1 MQLVSR
7 HSRPVRRISLTP
19 LIDIVFILLL
29 FFILETNFLGLGEL
43 ALNLPRQEEGTE
55 SRQQALQIQVFAD
68 GRLWLAGQSL
78 TITSLIEHLG
88 ANGYAS
94 DTPVVLAVDH
104 APIERRPFQGEG
116 TQTNP
121 KETNGAGGLERSVSQ
136 HAMESDR
143 DPKSAEIPAANQHR
157 KVKPAHPAKLPGGDD
172 REEHSEQWKYHHRDK
187 CKFVGRRNWLF
198 EFRVGVLVRLFR
210 ASWFWAR
217 QRLAWAWFRNGGHSV
232 S

>member
-7 HSRPVRRISLTP
+7 HSRSVRRISLTP

-94 DTPVVLAVDH
+94 DTPVVLAVEEAVRVQQLVSLVDSLDG
-104 APIERRPFQGEG
+104 FGL
-116 TQTNP
+116 TQVQMVP
-121 KETNGAGGLERSVSQ
+121 LEQ
-136 HAMESDR
+136 
-143 DPKSAEIPAANQHR
+143 
-157 KVKPAHPAKLPGGDD
+157 
-172 REEHSEQWKYHHRDK
+172 
-187 CKFVGRRNWLF
+187 
-198 EFRVGVLVRLFR
+198 
-210 ASWFWAR
+210 
-217 QRLAWAWFRNGGHSV
+217 
-232 S
+232 